1 MGSLFSHSTFSD
13 KEENHVRMDN
23 GEWRRRMD
31 NGMVRFKS
39 KREGGGRKIGE
50 EGVLNKS

>member
-1 MGSLFSHSTFSD
+1 M
-13 KEENHVRMDN
+13 E
-23 GEWRRRMD
+23 

-50 EGVLNKS
+50 EGVLKVEKFQIMSKDPTFTHN